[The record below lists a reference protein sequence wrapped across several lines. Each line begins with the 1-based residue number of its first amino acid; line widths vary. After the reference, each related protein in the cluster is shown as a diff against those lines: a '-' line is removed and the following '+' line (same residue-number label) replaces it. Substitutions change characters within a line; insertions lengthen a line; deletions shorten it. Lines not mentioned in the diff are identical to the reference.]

1 MCRDPISLHYKN
13 ERSQHLSKLM
23 VEQCLRVKLSNKP
36 TEKNVRTSG
45 GILFAQSSAERKV
58 HWRGKLSLQTYSK
71 YF

>member
-1 MCRDPISLHYKN
+1 MTTPFKIN
-13 ERSQHLSKLM
+13 GGAM
-23 VEQCLRVKLSNKP
+23 FAGKLSNKP

-45 GILFAQSSAERKV
+45 GILFAESSTERKV